1 MTRKYSITVPDIIG
15 RVIDALAEMRG
26 EKPTSTASY
35 ILTKHV
41 DEGLRTGL
49 YKDKGE
55 DSGSNS
61 VALDL
66 LRSLVAND
74 PLDPAQVAATARALG
89 IAPHELN
96 AKLKKEGNG
105 HEAKSISAR

>member
-15 RVIDALAEMRG
+15 RVIDALAELRG

-35 ILTKHV
+35 LLTKHV

-49 YKDKGE
+49 YKDEGSSDV
-55 DSGSNS
+55 DSI
-61 VALDL
+61 ALNL

-105 HEAKSISAR
+105 HEAKSVSTR